1 MVQERKKQL
10 LLLLDQI
17 GRVKRELRRLNNDNS
32 AEQKQEFEKELQSL
46 VAFIKQETPY
56 AGMSRFFV
64 KSFLKENNIISSL
77 VKLI

>member
-1 MVQERKKQL
+1 MYYKELIWFRNEKATTASFIGPDRK
-10 LLLLDQI
+10 
-17 GRVKRELRRLNNDNS
+17 RKREFCRLNNDNS

-64 KSFLKENNIISSL
+64 KSFLKENNII
-77 VKLI
+77 

>member
-1 MVQERKKQL
+1 
-10 LLLLDQI
+10 LDQI

-64 KSFLKENNIISSL
+64 KSFLKENNII
-77 VKLI
+77 